1 VAPGIDAIHRLGHGE
16 DLDRDGLGAQLQG
29 ERLVAGAFAG
39 GPTIGRSHDHVAPE
53 ETELRRHDPVP
64 RDRQRIPENQGLPG
78 VLPFPRGVG
87 IVRREC
93 IERPLRRFTRE
104 EGYVAETQRLRRRDR
119 VDRAATDGVVEL
131 GLNQEPPRTAKRGM
145 KSWAAA
151 ERDQR
156 LRSAAKG

>member
-1 VAPGIDAIHRLGHGE
+1 
-16 DLDRDGLGAQLQG
+16 
-29 ERLVAGAFAG
+29 FAG
-39 GPTIGRSHDHVAPE
+39 GPTIRRSHDHIAPE
-53 ETELRRHDPVP
+53 GTKLRRHDPVP

-78 VLPFPRGVG
+78 VLPFPRGGG
-87 IVRREC
+87 IMPRER

-104 EGYVAETQRLRRRDR
+104 EGHIAETQRLGRRDR

-151 ERDQR
+151 EGD
-156 LRSAAKG
+156 